1 MLTYKERITVRNTV
15 ITGYNIARIA
25 FGPSHGSNCVSYR
38 NYDARFHEISHSVHS
53 LYHEDTL
60 RIYGKYLGRFPEEI
74 MFHPGDIVEVP
85 VRLGDDDT
93 AYYTLGIV
101 MESPKTV
108 EQMYRPN
115 LDVFED
121 DITEIGDDYYRI
133 CFAPL
138 GANDCIRFIPTGE
151 VYPRAFGVPE
161 EARTCLMQYRD
172 EVQKVKDDIKNICRK
187 KNPRVNVELVVVG
200 EPVELAPIPVKM
212 SEAVTTYSNW
222 IESGKN
228 AVGATIYRCGFR
240 ESATAVDTLI
250 QNLKKQLHNHVVYF
264 RVSHQWFGP
273 ELSDGIL
280 AEAYTDDIDGKYFPE
295 NYFYSYEM
303 DAAGFADTK
312 EDVVDQINADIRRHN
327 IMAMARNGEDF
338 PLLSKEDS
346 DDELTEVKVVR
357 VNSFSEIH
365 WATNLK

>member
-1 MLTYKERITVRNTV
+1 MTLEEFKSLVKNRPEPEDPGYYSLTILLERNNDAQKGYSADEINHSSIKHRKEPFIAWRRSCVEHDYEKYATFEEAYQAMLTYEERTTVRNSV
-15 ITGYNIARIA
+15 ITGYKIDRIA
-25 FGPSHGSNCVSYR
+25 FGPSHSSNCVSYR

-115 LDVFED
+115 LDVFKD

-151 VYPRAFGVPE
+151 VYPPAFGMPE

-187 KNPRVNVELVVVG
+187 KNP
-200 EPVELAPIPVKM
+200 K
-212 SEAVTTYSNW
+212 
-222 IESGKN
+222 
-228 AVGATIYRCGFR
+228 
-240 ESATAVDTLI
+240 
-250 QNLKKQLHNHVVYF
+250 
-264 RVSHQWFGP
+264 
-273 ELSDGIL
+273 
-280 AEAYTDDIDGKYFPE
+280 
-295 NYFYSYEM
+295 
-303 DAAGFADTK
+303 
-312 EDVVDQINADIRRHN
+312 
-327 IMAMARNGEDF
+327 
-338 PLLSKEDS
+338 
-346 DDELTEVKVVR
+346 
-357 VNSFSEIH
+357 
-365 WATNLK
+365 